1 MLEGRKELKILHNC
15 RNEERTKKQQCDENS
30 PLLRRFPLFSAC
42 LCTLLCSLQCPLLS
56 SFSHVFLGGEL
67 ERIELNPYNARTGP
81 RKSIKIRE
89 AKRGQTLEVAALHD
103 IKGGRGIINEVREN
117 SRYKSR
123 QVVSCER
130 GRQRKG

>member
-1 MLEGRKELKILHNC
+1 MY
-15 RNEERTKKQQCDENS
+15 S
-30 PLLRRFPLFSAC
+30 PLL
-42 LCTLLCSLQCPLLS
+42 SLQCPLLS

-117 SRYKSR
+117 SR
-123 QVVSCER
+123 
-130 GRQRKG
+130 